1 MKKNKKNRISRKLQ
15 LMGLHL
21 NYKVFGYM
29 RIVST
34 IILFIGLLF
43 LSPYGYIVAPICA
56 LIYYFLLEYIILDL
70 GIKRRKRLLESQANS
85 FFRTFLLLL
94 KSGRGIKNSLI
105 LTTSVLDNELS
116 YEFRKELS
124 NIKNGKTLEEGLS
137 SLTLRIPSLIINN
150 IITSVIEASR
160 YGNNVLESILLQLE
174 YIKEIE
180 EKRVLRS
187 YRVVPY
193 KAALLSLMFG
203 FIMIGILILFAIYV

>member
-29 RIVST
+29 RLVST

-116 YEFRKELS
+116 YEFRKELG

-180 EKRVLRS
+180 EKGVLRS

-203 FIMIGILILFAIYV
+203 FIMIGILILFAVYV

>member
-105 LTTSVLDNELS
+105 LTTTVLDNELS
-116 YEFRKELS
+116 YEFRKELG

>member
-29 RIVST
+29 RLVST

-105 LTTSVLDNELS
+105 LTTTVLDNELS
-116 YEFRKELS
+116 YEFRKELG

>member
-116 YEFRKELS
+116 YEFRKELG
-124 NIKNGKTLEEGLS
+124 NIKNGKTIEEGLS

>member
-29 RIVST
+29 RLVST

-116 YEFRKELS
+116 YEFRKELG

-180 EKRVLRS
+180 ENRVLRS

>member
-29 RIVST
+29 RLVST

-85 FFRTFLLLL
+85 FFCTFLLLL

-116 YEFRKELS
+116 YEFRKELG

>member
-21 NYKVFGYM
+21 NYKVFGCM
-29 RIVST
+29 RLVST

-116 YEFRKELS
+116 YEFRKELG

>member
-29 RIVST
+29 RLVST

-116 YEFRKELS
+116 YEFRKELG

-187 YRVVPY
+187 YRVIPY

>member
-29 RIVST
+29 RLVST

-116 YEFRKELS
+116 YEFRKELG

-150 IITSVIEASR
+150 IITSIIEASR

>member
-21 NYKVFGYM
+21 NYKVFGCM
-29 RIVST
+29 RLVST

-116 YEFRKELS
+116 YEFRKELG

-150 IITSVIEASR
+150 IITSIIEASR

-174 YIKEIE
+174 YIKEIK

>member
-116 YEFRKELS
+116 YEFRKELG

>member
-29 RIVST
+29 SLVST

-116 YEFRKELS
+116 YEFRKELG

>member
-29 RIVST
+29 RLVST

-116 YEFRKELS
+116 YEFRKELG

-203 FIMIGILILFAIYV
+203 FIMIGILILFAVYV

>member
-29 RIVST
+29 RLVST

-116 YEFRKELS
+116 YEFRKELG

-137 SLTLRIPSLIINN
+137 SLTERIPSLIINN

>member
-21 NYKVFGYM
+21 NYKVFEYM

-116 YEFRKELS
+116 YEFRKELG

>member
-116 YEFRKELS
+116 YEFRKELG

-137 SLTLRIPSLIINN
+137 SLTERIPSLIINN

>member
-29 RIVST
+29 RLVST

-105 LTTSVLDNELS
+105 LTTTVLDNELS
-116 YEFRKELS
+116 YEFRKELG

-150 IITSVIEASR
+150 IITSIIEASH

>member
-29 RIVST
+29 RLVST

-56 LIYYFLLEYIILDL
+56 LIYYFLLEYIILDW

-116 YEFRKELS
+116 YEFRKELG

>member
-29 RIVST
+29 RLVST

-70 GIKRRKRLLESQANS
+70 GIKRRKRLLESQADS

-137 SLTLRIPSLIINN
+137 LLTERIPSLIINN
-150 IITSVIEASR
+150 IITSIIEASR
-160 YGNNVLESILLQLE
+160 YGNNVLKSILLQLE

>member
-116 YEFRKELS
+116 YEFRKELG

-203 FIMIGILILFAIYV
+203 FIMIGILILFAVYV

>member
-29 RIVST
+29 RLVST

-116 YEFRKELS
+116 YEFRKELG

-150 IITSVIEASR
+150 IITSVIEASH

>member
-29 RIVST
+29 RLVST

-116 YEFRKELS
+116 YEFRKELG

>member
-116 YEFRKELS
+116 YEFRKELG

-150 IITSVIEASR
+150 IITSIIEASR

>member
-29 RIVST
+29 RLVST

-116 YEFRKELS
+116 YEFRKELG

-203 FIMIGILILFAIYV
+203 FMMIGILILFAIYV

>member
-21 NYKVFGYM
+21 NYKVFGCM
-29 RIVST
+29 RLVST

-116 YEFRKELS
+116 YEFRKELG

-203 FIMIGILILFAIYV
+203 FIMIGILILFAVYV

>member
-29 RIVST
+29 RLVST

-137 SLTLRIPSLIINN
+137 SLTERIPSLIINN
-150 IITSVIEASR
+150 IITSIIEASR

>member
-29 RIVST
+29 RLVST

>member
-29 RIVST
+29 RLVST

-105 LTTSVLDNELS
+105 LTTTVLDNELS
-116 YEFRKELS
+116 YEFRKELG

-150 IITSVIEASR
+150 IITSIIEASR

>member
-29 RIVST
+29 RLVST

-105 LTTSVLDNELS
+105 LTTTVLDNELS
-116 YEFRKELS
+116 YEFRKELG

-187 YRVVPY
+187 YRVIPY

>member
-29 RIVST
+29 RLVST

-116 YEFRKELS
+116 YEFRKELG

-193 KAALLSLMFG
+193 KTALLSLMFG

>member
-29 RIVST
+29 RLVST

-43 LSPYGYIVAPICA
+43 LSSYGYIVAPICA

-116 YEFRKELS
+116 YEFRKELG